1 MQTEFTEA
9 GRPRGRWRGVV
20 ETYREQLRYAEM
32 LRKEHAEAIRL
43 YCRNLRKVATAE
55 ERRERRRL
63 AKERKRIEQAQ
74 LAGRELKRRT
84 NTRNMTPTERD
95 EHRKRVDRERQRRHR
110 DAEKTT
116 SDPLFGRF

>member
-1 MQTEFTEA
+1 MNTKSIDAERQ
-9 GRPRGRWRGVV
+9 RGRWRAVV
-20 ETYREQLRYAEM
+20 ETYRNELRHAEM
-32 LRKEHAEAIRL
+32 LRKEHAEAIRR
-43 YCRNLRKVATAE
+43 YCRDLRKTITAA

-74 LAGRELKRRT
+74 LAGRDLKRRT
-84 NTRNMTPTERD
+84 NTRNMTPAERD